1 MLRYKVTFRCYSEWL
16 ERDSSDWDT
25 RLALARVAALAGRT
39 MKAVDIYEQLA
50 GEDSLDFLSII
61 SWLVCLFFDEQI
73 ENLRFFG
80 FRVFQTGISFIFSF
94 ESPEIIRDIQ

>member
-1 MLRYKVTFRCYSEWL
+1 MDRNHYDEVLRGVDSLYRIEGKSSDLLFYEGKANEGMLRYKATFRCYSE
-16 ERDSSDWDT
+16 DSSDRDA

-61 SWLVCLFFDEQI
+61 SWPVC
-73 ENLRFFG
+73 
-80 FRVFQTGISFIFSF
+80 IS
-94 ESPEIIRDIQ
+94 R